1 MALLNIDELTLLA
14 SKMESTILREATL
27 GFGSNDLAEMQIDVL
42 TNIEYQSNAVAF
54 QRRNGIARRYRPG
67 KLKTLASIGRFY
79 ENPLKVYLAA
89 AKLQDNIQNYR
100 VKEQYSILGTNGEF
114 DPKGLEICQDAMM
127 EIADSFADQVG
138 SNLFFG
144 VGSYEDDADALSL
157 FDGFDTIITNAQAG
171 ENPLISAAAGNFKNV
186 TFAIDLATADADDL
200 KAYYLKHV
208 AWYNSLDPRMRRKS
222 FNVYLTREHFA
233 ALGAAYAAT
242 YAIVNPEA
250 TLAPG
255 FTFAGLPNAIFK
267 PNDLMGTG
275 DKMIAT
281 VPFNLQYGTDLTS
294 VDENKATLQL
304 WLDNDDRNVINYQI
318 QAAMGARIK
327 QYTPDKF
334 SVTAGSLT
342 PFEFAG
348 YEPNE
353 EEAAYEEA
361 HKTSCPGGAE
371 SKWTKGGTSVFEDPD
386 KAPEGDDEP

>member
-14 SKMESTILREATL
+14 SKMEPVILREATL
-27 GFGSNDLAEMQIDVL
+27 GFGSNDLKELEIDVL

-67 KLKTLASIGRFY
+67 HLKTLASIGRFY
-79 ENPLKVYLAA
+79 ENPLRVFLAA

-100 VKEQYSILGTNGEF
+100 AKECYSILGTDGGF
-114 DPKGLEICQDAMM
+114 DPKGLDLCMDAMM

-157 FDGFDTIITNAQAG
+157 FDGFDTIITNASAG
-171 ENPLISAAAGNFKNV
+171 ENALISADAGNLKNV
-186 TFAIDLATADADDL
+186 TFDIDLATADADAL

-208 AWYNSLDPRMRRKS
+208 AWYNSLDPRMRRKN
-222 FNVYLTREHFA
+222 FNVYLTRDHFA

-242 YAIVNPEA
+242 YAIVNPES

-255 FTFAGLPNAIFK
+255 FKFAGLPNAIFK

-281 VPFNLQYGTDLTS
+281 VPYNLQYGTDLTS
-294 VDENKATLQL
+294 VDQNRANLQV
-304 WLDNDDRNVINYQI
+304 WLDNDDRSVVNYQI
-318 QAAMGARIK
+318 MAAMGARIK
-327 QYTPDKF
+327 QFTPDKF
-334 SVTAGSLT
+334 SVTGGTLT
-342 PFEFAG
+342 PFELTG
-348 YEPNE
+348 YEPNDE
-353 EEAAYEEA
+353 EKAYEEA
-361 HKTSCPGGAE
+361 HKTSVAGGADT
-371 SKWTKGGTSVFEDPD
+371 KWTKDGESVFSDP
-386 KAPEGDDEP
+386 KEEEKEEP